1 MVPSP
6 LSLNYDTSAIAQG
19 LVEPDKDAFVFYI
32 NGGKTKLNMILSRI
46 APSRRIEGRVG
57 NIQKPLMGYS
67 SVQAQVATSTF
78 VPAPG
83 GSLVITFTDPTYANF
98 RLNDIVMNNPSSNIQ
113 AIVTATAPG
122 TITINGLGSNVIVN
136 NSNFPVGSMIS
147 TNWNA
152 MGYSAD
158 SRTSLY
164 ETPFYVQN
172 WTSKFRDTIVLNEDD
187 FYKTYA
193 KPGGKFAY
201 AFGQE
206 MLLMDRCMRAL
217 EVRAVWS
224 NASGV
229 DVNWL
234 GGRSTNMGL
243 VASIQDPQRGGV
255 VQGYPSPITEDLLIQ
270 TVLQVKQRYNE
281 PVIRLLFLC
290 GSQFLAQ
297 FQAITKTYITYTGIN
312 NTFGGKEVKGLDV
325 MYYAIA
331 GVHCGFVNIPA
342 FDDPNIVPNMTT
354 IPGLS
359 GTMASN
365 SAIIFDEGMYE
376 EPQGNGMRPA
386 CEKIYC
392 GSQEYIYKYRPGVVS
407 GELAASSP
415 LGGSIAVSGQDS
427 FGVEFQTDSGID
439 CIAYRMAYI
448 YPLN

>member
-19 LVEPDKDAFVFYI
+19 LVEPDKDAFVFYL

-57 NIQKPLMGYS
+57 NILKPLMGYP
-67 SVQAQVATSTF
+67 SVQAQIASSTF

-83 GSLVITFTDPTYANF
+83 GSLVITFTDPNYANF
-98 RLNDIVMNNPSSNIQ
+98 RVNDVVMNNPSSNQQ
-113 AIVTATAPG
+113 ALVTATAPG
-122 TITINGLGSNVIVN
+122 QITVNGMGGNVILN

-147 TNWNA
+147 SNWNA
-152 MGYSAD
+152 MGYNAN

-164 ETPFYVQN
+164 ETPFFVQN
-172 WTSKFRDTIVLNEDD
+172 WTSKFRDSITMNETD
-187 FYKTYA
+187 FYTTYP
-193 KPGGKFAY
+193 KPGGKFSY

-206 MLLMDRCMRAL
+206 MLMMDRAMRAL

-224 NASGV
+224 NASGT

-234 GGRSTNMGL
+234 GGMSTNMGL
-243 VASIQDPQRGGV
+243 VASIQDPQRGGI
-255 VQGYPSPITEDLLIQ
+255 VQGYSSPITEELLIQ
-270 TVLQVKQRYNE
+270 TILQVKQRYTE
-281 PVIRLLFLC
+281 PVIRLICLC

-297 FQAITKTYITYTGIN
+297 FQLITKQYITPVGVN
-312 NTFGGKEVKGLDV
+312 NTFGGSAVQGLDV
-325 MYYAIA
+325 MFYAIA
-331 GVHCGFVNIPA
+331 GVNVGFINITA

-354 IPGLS
+354 IPGLY

-365 SAIIFDEGMYE
+365 SAIIFDEGMYQ
-376 EPQGNGMRPA
+376 EPQGNGMRAA
-386 CEKIYC
+386 CEKIYS
-392 GSQEYIYKYRPGVVS
+392 GSQEYIYKYLPGVVS
-407 GELAASSP
+407 GDLAESSP
-415 LGGSIAVSGQDS
+415 LGGSIAVTGQDS
-427 FGVEFQTDSGID
+427 FGVEFQTTSGID